1 MRYKILNSY
10 DNHLHN
16 SMKTLY
22 LLRHA
27 KSSWNAPY
35 LEDKDRPLSDRGVSD
50 IPIVSARLRKN
61 SSIEAIISSTALR
74 AFTTANLIAEEIGFP
89 VESVISES
97 AIYLSGP
104 LKLLEIVRKLDD
116 RLGEVMLVCHNPTIT
131 EFANCML
138 GAHHIDNIPTCGLV
152 KLRLDT
158 NSWVHT
164 AFEKGTLMDF
174 NYPKKEI

>member
-1 MRYKILNSY
+1 MRYKTLHNY
-10 DNHLHN
+10 DDHLHN

-27 KSSWNAPY
+27 KSSWSEPGV
-35 LEDKDRPLSDRGVSD
+35 EDKDRPLNDRGASD
-50 IPIVSARLRKN
+50 IPIMSARLRKN
-61 SSIEAIISSTALR
+61 SSVEAIISSTALR

-89 VESVISES
+89 VESVVLNS

-116 RLGEVMLVCHNPTIT
+116 RFREVMLVCHNPTIT

-138 GAHHIDNIPTCGLV
+138 GANIDNIPTCGLV
-152 KLRLDT
+152 KLGLDAKT
-158 NSWVHT
+158 WMHT
-164 AFEKGTLMDF
+164 DFEKGTLLDF
-174 NYPKKEI
+174 DYPKRDI